1 MTHTTRARSEAGF
14 SLVEILVAMMIF
26 LVGIG
31 GILALL
37 GTGLSLHRDGLSLAA
52 GVREVDEIER
62 RIAADVASGAL
73 WDEAEGGWQDVP
85 PTRLPSGT
93 WYDAALEPEIGNERE
108 GSVLVF
114 VRIGGRTRDLPSARP
129 LPLVVDPLP
138 GVVDGAAR
146 YRRRQTSR

>member
-1 MTHTTRARSEAGF
+1 MTTRRSQAGF

-52 GVREVDEIER
+52 GVREIDEVAR
-62 RIAADVASGAL
+62 RLSADVESGVL
-73 WDEAEGGWQDVP
+73 WDAAEGVWLDVE

-93 WYDAALEPEIGNERE
+93 WYDAALEPEVGNERE
-108 GSVLVF
+108 GSVLCW
-114 VRIGGRTRDLPSARP
+114 VRVAASARDLETTRP
-129 LPLVVDPLP
+129 IPIVASPLA
-138 GVVDGAAR
+138 GVVEGARR
-146 YRRRQTSR
+146 YRQGR